1 MLKHVQISPLRNRS
15 DSLSLRSNTSCSS
28 SLCGSPEPTDDQLPA
43 RSPSR
48 ASSYSSLSDTIPQ
61 TTIKIF
67 TTCLKI
73 DIEYKTL
80 GIQWDTTS
88 REMVQQVLRRCKIRH
103 KDPRLFYLSMEV
115 TVRRAG
121 VKTLLVLDDE
131 ARPAIL
137 QACHPKGD
145 SRFCLQLK
153 AGGLV
158 RVHTS
163 ALQPL
168 SQYKSLVISEE
179 TTSDELLGLLLTT
192 YNSAEP
198 VEQFSLYEVCPNQ
211 EYQRK
216 LHPDDLPLRAQVQ
229 RQQRGEMCHFLVR
242 RNPNYPRRR
251 QILPPIQESNP
262 SLATDSSPAKGEPEL
277 KATGVVI
284 KNNEEGNKRLCKMCK
299 NSFKSCDYCNKSPPR
314 DKVTASAS
322 AHSSP
327 ALTYHPVYNIRE
339 IRTVCHSFSSLGVD
353 KKLLDINMK
362 PGGGQR
368 RGQTKSRSYGNFV
381 YI

>member
-1 MLKHVQISPLRNRS
+1 
-15 DSLSLRSNTSCSS
+15 
-28 SLCGSPEPTDDQLPA
+28 
-43 RSPSR
+43 
-48 ASSYSSLSDTIPQ
+48 

-88 REMVQQVLRRCKIRH
+88 REIVSQVLRRCKIRH

-168 SQYKSLVISEE
+168 SQYKSLLISEE

-229 RQQRGEMCHFLVR
+229 RQQRGETCHFLVR

-262 SLATDSSPAKGEPEL
+262 SLTADAPAPRTEPEV
-277 KATGVVI
+277 KSDAKSQDDG
-284 KNNEEGNKRLCKMCK
+284 EKRMCRMCK
-299 NSFKSCDYCNKSPPR
+299 NNFKSCEYCNKAPSR
-314 DKVTASAS
+314 DKATISAS
-322 AHSSP
+322 AHPSP
-327 ALTYHPVYNIRE
+327 SLTYHPVYNIRE

-362 PGGGQR
+362 TTNGQR